1 MATSTIG
8 RPETSELA
16 EYQIAYIVKV
26 PGADILEFLQQQLE
40 ATLDLLRGIDEEKG
54 NYRYAAGKWTV
65 KEVVGHII
73 DSERVFAYRA
83 LVFSRSDSTT
93 LPGFDQD
100 LWAGHANHS
109 TVPLKELAGEFEAV
123 RRSTIGLFRHLDTAA
138 WTRGGTANNN
148 PITVRALAYLIG
160 GHTEHHLEIL
170 KSRYLANYAA
180 QGLPTHFFRK
190 LEVGKICR
198 NL

>member
-16 EYQIAYIVKV
+16 EYQIAYISKV

-65 KEVVGHII
+65 KEVVGHVI
-73 DSERVFAYRA
+73 DTERVFAYRA
-83 LVFSRSDSTT
+83 LVFSRNDRTT

-100 LWAGHANHS
+100 LWAEHASHAN
-109 TVPLKELAGEFEAV
+109 VPMKDLATEFEVV
-123 RRSTIGLFRHLDTAA
+123 RRSTIDLLGHLDPVA
-138 WTRGGTANNN
+138 WTRRG
-148 PITVRALAYLIG
+148 
-160 GHTEHHLEIL
+160 
-170 KSRYLANYAA
+170 
-180 QGLPTHFFRK
+180 
-190 LEVGKICR
+190 
-198 NL
+198 

>member
-16 EYQIAYIVKV
+16 EYQIAYISKV
-26 PGADILEFLQQQLE
+26 PGADILEFLEQQLE

-138 WTRGGTANNN
+138 WMRGGTANNN

-170 KSRYLANYAA
+170 KSRYLAN
-180 QGLPTHFFRK
+180 
-190 LEVGKICR
+190 
-198 NL
+198 

>member
-16 EYQIAYIVKV
+16 EYQIAYIGKV

-40 ATLDLLRGIDEEKG
+40 ATLDLLRGIDEGKG

-83 LVFSRSDSTT
+83 LVFSRSDSAT

-109 TVPLKELAGEFEAV
+109 TVPLKELAGEFESV

-138 WTRGGTANNN
+138 WMRGGTANNN

-170 KSRYLANYAA
+170 KSRYLAN
-180 QGLPTHFFRK
+180 
-190 LEVGKICR
+190 
-198 NL
+198 

>member
-1 MATSTIG
+1 MRRRATTDM
-8 RPETSELA
+8 PPA
-16 EYQIAYIVKV
+16 
-26 PGADILEFLQQQLE
+26 
-40 ATLDLLRGIDEEKG
+40 
-54 NYRYAAGKWTV
+54 N
-65 KEVVGHII
+65 GHII

-138 WTRGGTANNN
+138 WMRGGTANNN

-170 KSRYLANYAA
+170 KSRYLAN
-180 QGLPTHFFRK
+180 
-190 LEVGKICR
+190 
-198 NL
+198 

>member
-16 EYQIAYIVKV
+16 EYQIAYISKV
-26 PGADILEFLQQQLE
+26 PGADILEFLEQQLE

-100 LWAGHANHS
+100 LWPGMRI
-109 TVPLKELAGEFEAV
+109 TVLCRLKNSPESSSPSAAQRSASFATWIRLHGCAAV
-123 RRSTIGLFRHLDTAA
+123 R
-138 WTRGGTANNN
+138 
-148 PITVRALAYLIG
+148 PITIP
-160 GHTEHHLEIL
+160 
-170 KSRYLANYAA
+170 SRCA
-180 QGLPTHFFRK
+180 PWH
-190 LEVGKICR
+190 I
-198 NL
+198 

>member
-1 MATSTIG
+1 MATSTIE

-16 EYQIAYIVKV
+16 EYQIAYVSKV
-26 PGADILEFLQQQLE
+26 PGADILEFLEQQLE

-100 LWAGHANHS
+100 LWAGHASHANLS
-109 TVPLKELAGEFEAV
+109 IRDLAGEVEVV
-123 RRSTIGLFRHLDTAA
+123 RRSTIELFR
-138 WTRGGTANNN
+138 
-148 PITVRALAYLIG
+148 
-160 GHTEHHLEIL
+160 
-170 KSRYLANYAA
+170 
-180 QGLPTHFFRK
+180 
-190 LEVGKICR
+190 
-198 NL
+198 

>member
-16 EYQIAYIVKV
+16 EYQIAYVGKV

-40 ATLDLLRGIDEEKG
+40 ATLDLLRRIDEEKG
-54 NYRYAAGKWTV
+54 NYRYAAGKWMV
-65 KEVVGHII
+65 KEVIGHII

-83 LVFSRSDSTT
+83 LVFSRNDNVT

-109 TVPLKELAGEFEAV
+109 TVPLKELAGEFESV

-138 WTRGGTANNN
+138 WMRGGTANNN

-170 KSRYLANYAA
+170 KSRYLGN
-180 QGLPTHFFRK
+180 
-190 LEVGKICR
+190 
-198 NL
+198 